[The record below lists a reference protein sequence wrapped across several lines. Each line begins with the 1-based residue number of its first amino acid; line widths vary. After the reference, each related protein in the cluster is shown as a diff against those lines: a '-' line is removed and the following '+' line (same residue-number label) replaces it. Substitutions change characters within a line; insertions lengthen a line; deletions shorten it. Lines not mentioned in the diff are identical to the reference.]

1 MSLVRLESG
10 EHPGVRVL
18 TLDDPDRRN
27 AIGSRMQD
35 ELAGAVAAVAADPG
49 ARALVV
55 TGAGTAF
62 CAGADLPAVFGG
74 PARPV
79 AEVRRQLSVL
89 YDSFLAVRR
98 LAIPTLAAVHGAAVG
113 AGANLALCC
122 DLRIAGP
129 GASFGFTFARLGLH
143 PGGGASY
150 FLVRALGAQ
159 RALATLLDGAVLDA
173 AQALACG
180 LVLSVQDDPLEHAR
194 EAATRYAQLDPDLA
208 RDIKHAT
215 RIAETSDLDAVLD
228 FESWAQA
235 SSAGSPQVRAA
246 VDRLARGH

>member
-1 MSLVRLESG
+1 MTLVRLEKG
-10 EHPGVRVL
+10 EHSGVRVL
-18 TLDDPDRRN
+18 TLNDPDRRN
-27 AIGSRMQD
+27 AIGPQLRE
-35 ELAGAVAAVAADPG
+35 ELAAAVALVAADP
-49 ARALVV
+49 AAQALVV

-79 AEVRRQLSVL
+79 AEVRRQLSVI

-98 LAIPTLAAVHGAAVG
+98 LSIPTIAAVHGPAVG

-129 GASFGFTFARLGLH
+129 QASFGFTFARLGLH

-150 FLVRALGAQ
+150 FLLGAVGAQ

-180 LVLSVQDDPLEHAR
+180 LVLSVENDPLEYALQV
-194 EAATRYAQLDPDLA
+194 ATRYSQLDPDLA
-208 RDIKHAT
+208 MNIKHAV
-215 RIAETSDLDAVLD
+215 RIAETSGLDEVLD

-235 SSAGSPQVRAA
+235 ASAGGPQVRAA
-246 VDRLARGH
+246 IDRITGGH